1 MDCASLV
8 LIMSTPPKRNY
19 DYPDKTRGSEMA
31 RRIRT
36 DANKLTASE
45 RTEIH
50 RRAMQLIYAGTGN
63 KETVRSGQ

>member
-1 MDCASLV
+1 MV
-8 LIMSTPPKRNY
+8 MPTPPKRNY
-19 DYPDKTRGSEMA
+19 DYPDKTRGSVMA

-50 RRAMQLIYAGTGN
+50 RHAMQLIYAGTGN
-63 KETVRSGQ
+63 KETVRSGE